1 MGLKDAL
8 IVTVL
13 GMGVVYIGLVLTSL
27 MIYGFSAVSRWM
39 ERPRA
44 KETKPVEIVKPA
56 EPTKEITPE
65 IIAVIT
71 AVLEVEFKKLSLLE
85 GKFTFR

>member
-1 MGLKDAL
+1 MGIKDAL
-8 IVTVL
+8 IVTGL
-13 GMGVVYIGLVLTSL
+13 GIAVVYIGLVLTSL

-56 EPTKEITPE
+56 EVTADVEPE

-71 AVLEVEFKKLSLLE
+71 AVLEVEFMKLSLLE